1 VVLNAAFVVNFSLMC
16 TVGCTV
22 KNKNIECHRF
32 SANILYEIVGVQFVR
47 AYRVK
52 MQKFNSA
59 KHNSKK

>member
-16 TVGCTV
+16 TV
-22 KNKNIECHRF
+22 KNKNIGCHRF
-32 SANILYEIVGVQFVR
+32 SANILFEIVGVQFVR

-59 KHNSKK
+59 KHNYKT